1 MKTPLVRPLRD
12 VSGLW
17 RHPELVLLTGFG
29 SGLAPRAPG
38 TAGSVVAVLFW
49 WWALSG
55 LGVIAQ
61 GLVILGV
68 FLLGIWLAERASKRF
83 GVGDDPAIVI
93 DEFAGQWLALLCAPA
108 SPVAVLAGFVLFR
121 LFDIA
126 KPWPVS
132 VADQRVRGGL
142 GVMLDDLLAGAYA
155 LGGMLLLRAAGW
167 L

>member
-1 MKTPLVRPLRD
+1 
-12 VSGLW
+12 
-17 RHPELVLLTGFG
+17 
-29 SGLAPRAPG
+29 
-38 TAGSVVAVLFW
+38 
-49 WWALSG
+49 
-55 LGVIAQ
+55 
-61 GLVILGV
+61 
-68 FLLGIWLAERASKRF
+68 
-83 GVGDDPAIVI
+83 
-93 DEFAGQWLALLCAPA
+93 
-108 SPVAVLAGFVLFR
+108 VLAGFVLFR